1 MPVKS
6 KYKARFGRDEA
17 AQVRTR
23 NPKVKLT
30 AKKSSVRGVSDALL
44 ARHWSY
50 VPQQARTV
58 SVPILSAP
66 VIQPVESS
74 VQTVM
79 RSVERQIAQWQ
90 QGGRIQRAASPV
102 VSEEDGFFGI
112 GISIWVDSEA
122 WMEGRHRDLTRA
134 LFRLS
139 TPAVTVVPRVY
150 PYAEVRAG

>member
-1 MPVKS
+1 MKS
-6 KYKARFGRDEA
+6 KYKARFGRDETVQA
-17 AQVRTR
+17 RTR

-30 AKKSSVRGVSDALL
+30 PKKSSVRGVSNALL
-44 ARHWSY
+44 TGHWSH

-58 SVPILSAP
+58 SVSVLNAP
-66 VIQPVESS
+66 VVSRAVDSS

-79 RSVERQIAQWQ
+79 RSVERQVAQWQ

-122 WMEGRHRDLTRA
+122 WMEGKHRDLTRT

-139 TPAVTVVPRVY
+139 TPAVTVVPRIY